1 MKRLTALVVFGL
13 VARVGAAQGVIAE
26 DSPSR
31 AMSATVIKMWP
42 TGAVLT
48 TVHPGA
54 WGYEEGVLLDGM
66 AAEWHSTADGQDF
79 KYIKGAVD
87 KYVTDDGT
95 ITGYKAD
102 GHTLDDIEM
111 GRAVL
116 LVYRVTQ
123 QAKYYKAAKFLH
135 DQLELQPRTASG
147 GYWHKHIYPNQMW
160 LDGAYMAEPFR
171 AAYAA
176 TFQEPKD
183 FDDIARQLLLMDE
196 HMRDPKTGLLKHGWD
211 ESKQMA
217 WADKTTGLSPEVWAR
232 ALGWYCM
239 ALVDVL
245 DWFPKDHPQRAALVA
260 ALNRTM
266 TAVVKYQDSGVNGVW
281 WQVMDKGAWSDGKEP
296 PEVHKAREGN
306 YLEASASCMF
316 VYALAKGVRMGYL
329 PQSDEAVARRGW
341 EGIQKQ
347 FVTTGADGL
356 MVLNGTVKVG
366 GLGGTPYRSGTFE
379 YYVGEKTGE
388 NDAKGIGAF
397 LLAGS
402 EMEQAPTVAMG
413 QEGSAYLLVGSK
425 DKLAVTD
432 RPGAR
437 KTVLLDAWFN
447 SQTRKNAAGQT
458 ELFHY
463 KWDDDANSG
472 FAFFG
477 RAFQRYGV
485 KLATETTAPTMA
497 DLSKAQIYV
506 LASPD
511 IPVRNPT
518 PNYMDKA
525 SGDVI
530 QAWVKDGGVLIL
542 MENDVTNSEFDHFN
556 TMSERFGI
564 HFNPVIRNKVD
575 GDKWEMGTVMIPAG
589 TGVFEHPHKAYLK
602 EICTIRVSGPA
613 KAVVTDQGD
622 VLMAVSKYGKGTVF
636 AVVDPWLYNEYVDRR
651 NRLPVDYDGFA
662 AAIDLAGWA
671 IRQVPPPHR

>member
-1 MKRLTALVVFGL
+1 MKRFIVVLALWA
-13 VARVGAAQGVIAE
+13 VARVGSAQGVIAQ

-31 AMSATVIKMWP
+31 AMAATVIKMWP
-42 TGAVLT
+42 TGAVST

-54 WGYEEGVLLDGM
+54 WGYEEGILLDGM

-95 ITGYKAD
+95 ITGYKAE
-102 GHTLDDIEM
+102 GHTLDDIEL

-123 QAKYYKAAKFLH
+123 QAKYAKAAKFLH
-135 DQLELQPRTASG
+135 EQLELQPRTASG
-147 GYWHKHIYPNQMW
+147 AYWHKQIYPNQVW
-160 LDGAYMAEPFR
+160 LDGAYMAGPFR

-176 TFQEPKD
+176 TFEEPKD
-183 FDDIARQLLLMDE
+183 FDDIAKQLLLMDK
-196 HMRDPKTGLLKHGWD
+196 HMRDAKTGLMKHGWD

-232 ALGWYCM
+232 AMGWYAM

-245 DWFPKDHPQRAALVA
+245 DWFPKDHPQRKALIA
-260 ALNRTM
+260 ALNRTDSA
-266 TAVVKYQDSGVNGVW
+266 AVKVQDTNTGLW
-281 WQVMDKGAWSDGKEP
+281 WQVLDKGRR
-296 PEVHKAREGN
+296 PEN

-316 VYALAKGVRMGYL
+316 VYSLAKGVRMGYL
-329 PQSDEAVARRGW
+329 PQSFETNAKRGW
-341 EGIQKQ
+341 DGIQKQ

-356 MVLNGTVKVG
+356 VVLKGTVKVG
-366 GLGGTPYRSGTFE
+366 GLGGTPYRSGSYE
-379 YYVGEKTGE
+379 YYVGEKTGV
-388 NDAKGIGAF
+388 NDSKGIGAF

-402 EMEQAPTVAMG
+402 EMEQTPTEALG
-413 QEGSAYLLVGSK
+413 QG
-425 DKLAVTD
+425 
-432 RPGAR
+432 
-437 KTVLLDAWFN
+437 KTVMVDAWFN
-447 SQTRKNAAGQT
+447 SQTRKNAMGQT

-477 RAFQRYGV
+477 RAFQRYGAM
-485 KLATETTAPTMA
+485 LATEKTAPTST

-511 IPVRNPT
+511 IPVKNPT
-518 PNYMDKA
+518 PNYMDKV

-530 QAWVKDGGVLIL
+530 QAWVKGGGVLIL
-542 MENDVTNSEFDHFN
+542 MENDAANSEFEHFN

-564 HFNPVIRNKVD
+564 HFNPVTRNKVD
-575 GDKWEMGTVMIPAG
+575 GDRWDMGTVMIPTG
-589 TGVFEHPHKAYLK
+589 TGVFEVPHKAYLK
-602 EICTIRVSGPA
+602 EICTIRTSGPA
-613 KAVVTDQGD
+613 KAVIKDQGD

-636 AVVDPWLYNEYVDRR
+636 AVVDPWIYNEYVDRR
-651 NRLPVDYDGFA
+651 NKLPVDFDGFA

-671 IRQVPPPHR
+671 IRQTK